1 MALRTA
7 ASLSHIERNASASL
21 FRDATQA
28 DDAAGAMPRML
39 QRYRSVQTDA
49 DFAQLPHE
57 LEALILSALSGD
69 AQSGS
74 PLLRLGL
81 TCNYWH
87 LRVRHHIEDTFEG
100 RRFRLDFEHNRYAAC
115 YGLTPVQHAKEK
127 IGWRSVEQ
135 LERWAR
141 NWAAGDAT
149 DIHDPRLRLSVP
161 ATVAVDA
168 DFRWSPEFGQILAKR
183 AGFLTV
189 FDFSAKINDAEFLI
203 QAISVT
209 QRGSYLALVMGPE
222 NYALQDARDIAKEM
236 AAHPVVCFVKIA
248 EDSFRPAGKNIDVGL
263 NLLTACAEHVVDSCQ
278 FALMYDVLNR
288 EKAGQLADAIRKFKS
303 GITIEISAN
312 KVAPECMALILDAVR
327 LCNRSASTP
336 LNLHCKGREIAKAV
350 KLAYE
355 TDLAQNGIHVQY
367 LNEMLHASDD
377 ALPDQS
383 TSSDQ
388 EIELLLSELDLS
400 ADGSDG
406 DGASGSDNH

>member
-1 MALRTA
+1 MLPVA
-7 ASLSHIERNASASL
+7 AAPSHIERNASASL
-21 FRDATQA
+21 FRDATKA
-28 DDAAGAMPRML
+28 DDAADALPRML
-39 QRYRSVQTDA
+39 QRYRSPQSDS

-87 LRVRHHIEDTFEG
+87 LRVRHHIEDTSEG
-100 RRFRLDFEHNRYAAC
+100 RRFRMDFEFNRYAAC

-127 IGWRSVEQ
+127 IGWRSAEQ

-141 NWAAGDAT
+141 NWAAGDGT
-149 DIHDPRLRLSVP
+149 DIHDPYLRQREP

-168 DFRWSPEFGQILAKR
+168 DLRWSPEFGQILARR

-203 QAISVT
+203 QSISVT

-222 NYALQDARDIAKEM
+222 NYALQDAREIAKEM

-248 EDSFRPAGKNIDVGL
+248 EDSFRPAAKKIEFGL
-263 NLLTACAEHVVDSCQ
+263 NLLTACAEHAVDSCQ
-278 FALMYDVLNR
+278 FSLMYDVLNK
-288 EKAGQLADAIRKFKS
+288 EKAGQLADVIRKFKC
-303 GITIEISAN
+303 GVTIEISAN
-312 KVAPECMALILDAVR
+312 KVEPECMALILDAVR

-336 LNLHCKGREIAKAV
+336 LSLHCKGREIAKAV
-350 KLAYE
+350 GLAYKTTLE
-355 TDLAQNGIHVQY
+355 QNGVHVQY
-367 LNEMLHASDD
+367 LNEILHASDAAVLD
-377 ALPDQS
+377 ES
-383 TSSDQ
+383 GSSDQ
-388 EIELLLSELDLS
+388 EFGALLSQLDLS
-400 ADGSDG
+400 ADGTELEG
-406 DGASGSDNH
+406 GSDSDDH